1 MPCLKAGEKT
11 FFKGEKGGTNP
22 VFINSFLEFSMFCK
36 EKQRKAKKT
45 KKNKETKWKGKKT
58 LPNTDLVMETPIVFL
73 D

>member
-11 FFKGEKGGTNP
+11 FFKGEKGGTNL

-45 KKNKETKWKGKKT
+45 KKNKEKQRKIKKSKETK
-58 LPNTDLVMETPIVFL
+58 
-73 D
+73 